1 MIDLVNIGD
10 PRLEYSEEN
19 KVNLEESVGEYLKLA
34 RKYIKTIAPKIR
46 ADLASKILSSDDAI
60 SNIATVLMMA
70 DWRWNGKGTK
80 SGYRAQRVHYA
91 LYAMLERDIS
101 RNKRGVMS
109 LNHEI
114 DDDGT
119 QLCELLPDDTPSPDI
134 YSMTQEER
142 QQIEQVLTDT
152 ANITG
157 MQSQCIQM
165 HFLDEMTYADIGRKL
180 GVSREAVRQSVHRG
194 VNRIKEV
201 INGNS

>member
-10 PRLEYSEEN
+10 PRKKYPNHSSKEFEPSIED
-19 KVNLEESVGEYLKLA
+19 
-34 RKYIKTIAPKIR
+34 YIKIAKYLIRVHAPRIR
-46 ADLASKILSSDDAI
+46 ADLAQKILASEDAI
-60 SNIATVLMMA
+60 SNIATVIMMA

-80 SGYRAQRVHYA
+80 EGYRKQCVIYA
-91 LYAMLERDIS
+91 LYAILERDINRS
-101 RNKRGVMS
+101 KRGIMS

-119 QLCELLPDDTPSPDI
+119 QLCELLPDNTPSPDI

-142 QQIEQVLTDT
+142 KQIEQVLTDT
-152 ANITG
+152 VNITG

-165 HFLDEMTYADIGRKL
+165 HFLDEMSYADIGRKL